1 MSEKNR
7 DKLIEG
13 ILYYKKAIKN
23 SEDNNKEYIE
33 KCKKKI
39 EEFSNQLR
47 VTEFENEVE
56 YNKISNDEIKRRIM
70 MDYYG
75 EINQWD

>member
-1 MSEKNR
+1 MSDKNR
-7 DKLIEG
+7 DRLIEG
-13 ILYYKKAIKN
+13 ILYYKEAIKN
-23 SEDNNKEYIE
+23 SEDKEYIE

-39 EEFSNQLR
+39 EEFSEQLR

-70 MDYYG
+70 MDYEG
-75 EINQWD
+75 EINDWN

>member
-13 ILYYKKAIKN
+13 ILFYKEEIKN
-23 SEDNNKEYIE
+23 SENQEYIE
-33 KCKKKI
+33 KCQKKI

-56 YNKISNDEIKRRIM
+56 YEKIDNDEIKRRIT
-70 MDYYG
+70 MDYEG
-75 EINQWD
+75 RIDNWN

>member
-7 DKLIEG
+7 DKLMAG
-13 ILYYKKAIKN
+13 ILYYKEAIKN
-23 SEDNNKEYIE
+23 SEDQEYIE

-47 VTEFENEVE
+47 ITEFGDEVE
-56 YNKISNDEIKRRIM
+56 YEKIPNDEMKRRII

-75 EINQWD
+75 EINDWD

>member
-1 MSEKNR
+1 MSDKNR
-7 DKLIEG
+7 DRLIEG
-13 ILYYKKAIKN
+13 ILYYKEAIKN
-23 SEDNNKEYIE
+23 SGDKEYIE
-33 KCKKKI
+33 KCQKKI
-39 EEFSNQLR
+39 EEFSEQLR

-75 EINQWD
+75 EINDWN